1 MYIFNIVQPKF
12 NELLPGNVLFITGGL
27 LIFFGDKNQ
36 VKNNIVYVDLK
47 FVLAKSSMRNGQKI
61 MIIEIPH
68 AFKIL

>member
-61 MIIEIPH
+61 MII
-68 AFKIL
+68 